1 MWFQKSANLKQITSL
16 ITLLIAAIA
25 VILLQKNHYEKVT
38 TQKTKPEYLQ
48 QEKESLIALNLRTIS
63 PTFGFDNLVADS
75 IYLEFIQY
83 FGDKQGRKATGYSL
97 VPNYFAAIAE
107 RDPQFTE
114 AYLTLSTANSMYAGK
129 ADETIKLMDRV
140 LKSNTNP
147 ARNPYSIWILKAID
161 ESIFLG
167 DVKAA
172 KYSYEKAAELAL
184 QHDSERASKI
194 AASSQKKVQFL
205 ATQPNTIK
213 TQITAWKSVL
223 PHVVKEEEKQV
234 IRDRINA
241 LEAQLNHNNSK

>member
-1 MWFQKSANLKQITSL
+1 MWFQKSANLKQITSP
-16 ITLLIAAIA
+16 IIFLLAAIA
-25 VILLQKNHYEKVT
+25 VILLQKNHYDRVT

-48 QEKESLIALNLRTIS
+48 QEKESLIALNLRTIT

-83 FGDKQGRKATGYSL
+83 FGDKSGRKATGYSL

-129 ADETIKLMDRV
+129 AEETIKLMDRV
-140 LKSNTNP
+140 LQFNTNP

-161 ESIFLG
+161 ESTFLG
-167 DVKAA
+167 DVRAA
-172 KYSYEKAAELAL
+172 KYSYKKAAELAL
-184 QHDSERASKI
+184 QHNNHRASEI

-205 ATQPNTIK
+205 ANQTDTTK

-223 PHVVKEEEKQV
+223 PHVVKENEKQV
-234 IRDRINA
+234 IRARIRA
-241 LEAQLNHNNSK
+241 LEAKLIKNE